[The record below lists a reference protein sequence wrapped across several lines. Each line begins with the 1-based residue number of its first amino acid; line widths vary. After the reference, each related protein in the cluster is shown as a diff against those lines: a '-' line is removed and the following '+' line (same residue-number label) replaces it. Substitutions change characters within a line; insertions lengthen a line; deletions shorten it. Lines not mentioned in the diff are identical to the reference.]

1 MLFAVAEPM
10 DEPRHV
16 ERQKRLTEE
25 DILDRLELLQAAL
38 VLPEDVWDV
47 LVDILC
53 PDTTEVPPLP
63 LQPTRTLPG
72 SEDRLKVMI
81 ARRDAGYQVFHPD
94 DLTWESKIAERLGI
108 AGCRLR
114 NGVAERL
121 GMPLV
126 EQRHDGQHEVAA
138 TVAEGFTL
146 QMENVIVVGKLQ
158 PAKRRA
164 KPRREFTVAGGPQ
177 QLTLWEQN

>member
-1 MLFAVAEPM
+1 MLFAELM

-25 DILDRLELLQAAL
+25 DILERLEQLQSAL

-53 PDTTEVPPLP
+53 PDTTEIPPLP

-81 ARRDAGYQVFHPD
+81 ARRDGGYQVFHPD

-114 NGVAERL
+114 NGVPDRL
-121 GMPLV
+121 GMPVV
-126 EQRHDGQHEVAA
+126 EQRHDGQHPVAA
-138 TVAEGFTL
+138 SIPEGFSL
-146 QMENVIVVGKLQ
+146 AAENVMVVGKLQ
-158 PAKRRA
+158 PARRRA
-164 KPRREFTVAGGPQ
+164 KPRRELATVSGPQ